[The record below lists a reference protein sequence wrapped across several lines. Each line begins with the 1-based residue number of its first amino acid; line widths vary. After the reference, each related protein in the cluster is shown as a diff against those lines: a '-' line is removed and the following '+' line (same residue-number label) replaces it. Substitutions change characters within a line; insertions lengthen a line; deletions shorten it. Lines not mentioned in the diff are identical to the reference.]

1 MKIAVVCPD
10 DLSVVL
16 FCKGI
21 IDAVRTVEKS
31 EVFVVCDVYGEGT
44 NGYYTEVIK
53 SWGVN
58 HVPLKMNRHINLFA
72 DLRYTGSLYKI
83 FRDHKIDTVI
93 NISTKPNIYGTL
105 AARLAHVKRTLCSVW
120 GRGTAFVD
128 HADWTTKMLK
138 YLLLSLY
145 FVSFRL
151 SSKVWFT
158 NINDYDY
165 FLSNN
170 IVPKDKTILTKN
182 YVSTDDYVPYALSN
196 EKSVNY
202 KKEFHLGDQDRVI
215 IMVARMIWA
224 KGVGEFAE
232 AAEILRDRLPFVKF
246 ILVGPEETTSPDA
259 VPEMYLKDA
268 ERKANFMW
276 IGFRN
281 DVKDLYALSDVAVLP
296 SYYREGGYPRALTE
310 PMAMGKPVIAA
321 DSIDCRAPVEN
332 GRNGFLVPIKDSKAL
347 AAAIET
353 LMVDEKKREEFGRYS
368 RMKAVTEYDEKV
380 IVRQVVEAFWGK

>member
-1 MKIAVVCPD
+1 
-10 DLSVVL
+10 
-16 FCKGI
+16 
-21 IDAVRTVEKS
+21 
-31 EVFVVCDVYGEGT
+31 
-44 NGYYTEVIK
+44 
-53 SWGVN
+53 
-58 HVPLKMNRHINLFA
+58 
-72 DLRYTGSLYKI
+72 
-83 FRDHKIDTVI
+83 
-93 NISTKPNIYGTL
+93 
-105 AARLAHVKRTLCSVW
+105 
-120 GRGTAFVD
+120 
-128 HADWTTKMLK
+128 
-138 YLLLSLY
+138 
-145 FVSFRL
+145 
-151 SSKVWFT
+151 
-158 NINDYDY
+158 
-165 FLSNN
+165 
-170 IVPKDKTILTKN
+170 
-182 YVSTDDYVPYALSN
+182 
-196 EKSVNY
+196 
-202 KKEFHLGDQDRVI
+202 
-215 IMVARMIWA
+215 MIWA

-368 RMKAVTEYDEKV
+368 RIKAVTEYDEKV